1 MKACIF
7 ISDEG
12 FGHIVR
18 QRAIISELLKKKIDV
33 TVITST
39 KIIVLKEKF
48 GNSISYK
55 ENHHSLKTVKNKD
68 GSLNIKLTKKQFENW
83 YKNTNK
89 WIKDNSK
96 DLKKFDFFI
105 SDLMPEAFELGKILK
120 KPCFGVCHFTWD
132 WFYKKITKSE
142 DKIYKK
148 INEYMHKA
156 TKLYFPPFT
165 AKETL
170 SEYRGKIFLLN
181 FILSDFNLKKKQEV
195 NKIKKCLI
203 MDNGN
208 QMLRN
213 LIRKSIPYLS
223 KIKNIEF
230 IIRIDLLDLDS
241 HKKILENKNL
251 VPVIGLKETHEKI
264 LSCDFI
270 IARGGFN
277 TISESLVL
285 KKPAILFN
293 ERNNPEIYYNL
304 KTLKKL
310 GLCDI
315 QKKEDWNKKIPVKID
330 YFLKNQYHKIKKE
343 LSKNKF
349 KNTGSVEVV
358 NNILFLVNKSLVN

>member
-132 WFYKKITKSE
+132 WFFEDVCKVNKKKTI
-142 DKIYKK
+142 
-148 INEYMHKA
+148 
-156 TKLYFPPFT
+156 
-165 AKETL
+165 
-170 SEYRGKIFLLN
+170 
-181 FILSDFNLKKKQEV
+181 FNL
-195 NKIKKCLI
+195 LI
-203 MDNGN
+203 D
-208 QMLRN
+208 
-213 LIRKSIPYLS
+213 
-223 KIKNIEF
+223 
-230 IIRIDLLDLDS
+230 
-241 HKKILENKNL
+241 
-251 VPVIGLKETHEKI
+251 
-264 LSCDFI
+264 
-270 IARGGFN
+270 
-277 TISESLVL
+277 
-285 KKPAILFN
+285 
-293 ERNNPEIYYNL
+293 
-304 KTLKKL
+304 
-310 GLCDI
+310 
-315 QKKEDWNKKIPVKID
+315 
-330 YFLKNQYHKIKKE
+330 
-343 LSKNKF
+343 
-349 KNTGSVEVV
+349 
-358 NNILFLVNKSLVN
+358 